1 MALFQAADIVELAM
15 QVEQSGEAFY
25 RAVAAKLEG
34 QEARE
39 LFEYLAGQE
48 VIHYQIFQRLSQSVH
63 EAPFMTGEEWN
74 LYMDYLN
81 GTVQSAFFEGADK
94 ALALAETVTDARH
107 AIHMAVGFEKETLL
121 FFYDLRER
129 IPTQD
134 RPLVEKIVDEEKRHI
149 RRLVSKLNAYEDAE
163 K

>member
-25 RAVAAKLEG
+25 RAVAAKSEA
-34 QEARE
+34 QEVRP

-48 VIHYQIFQRLSQSVH
+48 VVHYQVFQRLSQTIR
-63 EAPFMTGEEWN
+63 EAPFMTDEEWD

-81 GTVQSAFFEGADK
+81 GTVQSAFFEGTDK
-94 ALALAETVTDARH
+94 ALALAETVTDASH
-107 AIHMAVGFEKETLL
+107 AIQMAIGFEKETLL

-129 IPTQD
+129 IPDRD
-134 RPLVEKIVDEEKRHI
+134 RPVVEKIVEEEKRHI
-149 RRLVSKLNAYEDAE
+149 RRLVAKLNSNEDE
-163 K
+163 SK

>member
-25 RAVAAKLEG
+25 RAVAAKVEG
-34 QEARE
+34 QEARD

-48 VIHYQIFQRLSQSVH
+48 VVHYQVFQRLSQSIH
-63 EAPFMTGEEWN
+63 EAPFMTDEEWD

-94 ALALAETVTDARH
+94 ALALANTVTDTQQ
-107 AIHMAVGFEKETLL
+107 AINMAIGFEKETLL

-129 IPTQD
+129 IPEKD
-134 RPLVEKIVDEEKRHI
+134 RPVVEKIVDEEKRHI
-149 RRLVSKLNAYEDAE
+149 RRLVSKLNADEDAE